1 MVIKEQQ
8 AELLGIKKQ
17 ITDAEK
23 EIEAMRSTVKKPEI
37 ISENMEDTD
46 KTIQQMKREVEDLWA
61 GLDYLSNP
69 YK

>member
-1 MVIKEQQ
+1 M
-8 AELLGIKKQ
+8 LGIKKQ